1 MEKQIKNLNVNNGD
15 DQTESIWK
23 DKNVNYNV
31 NKTKKTWN
39 VKL

>member
-15 DQTESIWK
+15 DQTESICK